1 MPPQERTARTRHL
14 IIQAAAASFD
24 HRGFA
29 MTGLN
34 EIAQLAGVSKGA
46 LYFHFGSKEQLAEAV
61 MAESRDQLRRIVLA
75 SRTPETSAV
84 QYLVDLSHGLAEQLD
99 RDVVF
104 RAGLRLTDEPG
115 LDKERSPSPYPG
127 WTKLVGRQLA
137 RAAAAQELSSHAV
150 LHQAT
155 TLLVSA
161 TAGIEILSRQDR
173 GWLSPQ
179 VTAGVWQ
186 ALLPALMAPDHWE
199 RIRTTRRNE
208 PPLPL

>member
-46 LYFHFGSKEQLAEAV
+46 LYFHFGSKEHLAEAIT
-61 MAESRDQLRRIVLA
+61 AESREHLRQIILA
-75 SRTPETSAV
+75 AREPEIPAL
-84 QYLVDLSHGLAEQLD
+84 QYLVDLCGGLAERLD

-115 LDKERSPSPYPG
+115 LDKERCPSPYPA
-127 WTKLVGRQLA
+127 WTRLIGRRLA
-137 RAAAAQELSSHAV
+137 RAAAEQDLRPHIV
-150 LHQAT
+150 LEEAT
-155 TLLVSA
+155 TLLASA
-161 TAGIEILSRQDR
+161 TAGIEMLSRRDR
-173 GWLSPQ
+173 EWLSPQ
-179 VTAGVWQ
+179 VTSELWKAV
-186 ALLPALMAPDHWE
+186 LPALMPADRLGTV
-199 RIRTTRRNE
+199 RITRKGE
-208 PPLPL
+208 PAQP